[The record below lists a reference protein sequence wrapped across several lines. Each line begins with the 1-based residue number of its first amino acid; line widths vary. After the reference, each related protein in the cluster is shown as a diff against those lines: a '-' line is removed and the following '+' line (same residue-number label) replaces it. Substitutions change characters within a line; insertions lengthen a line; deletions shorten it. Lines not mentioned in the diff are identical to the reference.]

1 MSSATSRRSLR
12 LGPEAGRLRLA
23 AVLPLLLAGA
33 MVLSGC
39 YSFEMAR
46 VSKRVGQDIERQT
59 GADVGGGL
67 SMGLGPISLATA
79 QAGAWVFAP
88 ESTRE
93 ARQIGRHIA
102 SVEFSRRPVR
112 GFDGRLVER
121 PAYLERYTRSGWH
134 PFVSVRD
141 SASAVFVFLRER
153 GREQRITNLLAVVVA
168 EDELMLTKVSGNL
181 SAMIREAIAVGGSDL
196 LGGDL
201 FGDALEDAGLIE
213 SDDEVPLPD
222 VETAP

>member
-1 MSSATSRRSLR
+1 MTRA
-12 LGPEAGRLRLA
+12 
-23 AVLPLLLAGA
+23 LPFFLAGA
-33 MVLSGC
+33 LALSGC

-46 VSKRVGQDIERQT
+46 VGKRVGQDIERQT
-59 GADVGGGL
+59 GADVGGDL

-93 ARQIGRHIA
+93 ARQIGRHVA

-121 PAYLERYTRSGWH
+121 PAYLERYTRSGWY
-134 PFVSVRD
+134 PFVTVRD

-153 GREQRITNLLAVVVA
+153 GREARITNMLAVVLA
-168 EDELMLTKVSGNL
+168 EDELVLTKVSGDL
-181 SAMIREAIAVGGSDL
+181 SAVIREAIQ
-196 LGGDL
+196 LGTEGDL
-201 FGDALEDAGLIE
+201 FGGALHEAGLIE
-213 SDDEVPLPD
+213 AEPDSTDHAPPD
-222 VETAP
+222 VDTGP

>member
-1 MSSATSRRSLR
+1 MPTMSKA
-12 LGPEAGRLRLA
+12 
-23 AVLPLLLAGA
+23 LPLLLAGA
-33 MVLSGC
+33 LALSGC

-46 VSKRVGQDIERQT
+46 VGKRVGQDIEEQT

-93 ARQIGRHIA
+93 ARQIGRHVA

-112 GFDGRLVER
+112 GFDGRLIER
-121 PAYLERYTRSGWH
+121 PAYLDRYTRNGWY
-134 PFVSVRD
+134 PFVTVRD

-153 GREQRITNLLAVVVA
+153 GREERVTNLLAIVLA
-168 EDELMLTKVSGNL
+168 EDELVLTKVSGNL
-181 SAMIREAIAVGGSDL
+181 SAMIQDAIHLVTENDWFGG
-196 LGGDL
+196 
-201 FGDALEDAGLIE
+201 ALSEAGLL
-213 SDDEVPLPD
+213 DDEPEADEDTPEVDSGP
-222 VETAP
+222 